1 MIACAVVAIL
11 TTLGIVVS
19 LLFEAFRF
27 FDRIPLSEF
36 LFGLNW
42 EPQIAIRADQVAGQG
57 AFGAVPVFLGTL
69 VIAFIAMAVAIPVG
83 LMSAIYLAEYAG
95 SRVRVSVKPM
105 LEILAGIPTV
115 VYGFF
120 AVLTVAPA
128 IRGFGGAIGLD
139 IAPNSAL
146 VAGGVMGIMIIPFI
160 SSLRSEEH
168 TSELQSLMRI
178 SYAVFC
184 LKKKIKQ

>member
-1 MIACAVVAIL
+1 MSFVFSSRRRHTRCALVTGVQTCALPIS
-11 TTLGIVVS
+11 TLGIVVS

-120 AVLTVAPA
+120 AVLKIAPA
-128 IRGFGGAIGLD
+128 IRGFGGALGIDRPPHSSIAARGGMGLMVT
-139 IAPNSAL
+139 PL
-146 VAGGVMGIMIIPFI
+146 
-160 SSLRSEEH
+160 L
-168 TSELQSLMRI
+168 
-178 SYAVFC
+178 
-184 LKKKIKQ
+184 